1 MKSWL
6 LFAERLM
13 EEGYQVIIWEFRNMQ
28 PSGSAEAGMEQRWD
42 LDVLDAAQVL
52 RERSVTEIIS
62 MGASYGGSATA
73 VAAPNIPELAGLA
86 ILSAPAFDLSIDPI
100 GALSSVSVPAF
111 FAVSTNDSQNAPG
124 VYQKHVEALYEACAS
139 EEKDLHLIEGPDHGT
154 DMITIPPD
162 GTTGYAIPPTTEEQ
176 RQNRENLADELLRFV
191 NSIFVDNQVD
201 MSFQD
206 TRYHEETS
214 QVDPGKDG
222 LLDILPALIVG
233 CIVLCVIFIL
243 IWFHRKR

>member
-1 MKSWL
+1 M
-6 LFAERLM
+6 
-13 EEGYQVIIWEFRNMQ
+13 
-28 PSGSAEAGMEQRWD
+28 
-42 LDVLDAAQVL
+42 
-52 RERSVTEIIS
+52 
-62 MGASYGGSATA
+62 
-73 VAAPNIPELAGLA
+73 
-86 ILSAPAFDLSIDPI
+86 
-100 GALSSVSVPAF
+100 
-111 FAVSTNDSQNAPG
+111 
-124 VYQKHVEALYEACAS
+124 EALYEACAS

-176 RQNRENLADELLRFV
+176 RQNRKNLADELLRFV